1 LMEHPEELA
10 RLRKDSE
17 LVPSAVE
24 EVLRF
29 SSPVQFDPRRATQG
43 VGLQA
48 EKIEPGDIVLCWI
61 GSANRD
67 EFVFDRPEVFDVGR
81 PRGPHLAF
89 GFGVHYCLGANLA
102 RLEAEVAL
110 TALLEGTR
118 GFERTDDE
126 PLPLHPSPV
135 FRGVTKLPV
144 RLDPA

>member
-1 LMEHPEELA
+1 M
-10 RLRKDSE
+10 
-17 LVPSAVE
+17 
-24 EVLRF
+24 
-29 SSPVQFDPRRATQG
+29 
-43 VGLQA
+43 
-48 EKIEPGDIVLCWI
+48 
-61 GSANRD
+61 
-67 EFVFDRPEVFDVGR
+67 GR
-81 PRGPHLAF
+81 PRGSHLAF